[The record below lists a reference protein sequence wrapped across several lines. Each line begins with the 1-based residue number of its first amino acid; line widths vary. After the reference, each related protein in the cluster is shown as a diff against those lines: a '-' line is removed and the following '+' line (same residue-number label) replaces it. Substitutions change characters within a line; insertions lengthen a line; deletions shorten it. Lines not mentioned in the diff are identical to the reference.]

1 MTDPRHDVPL
11 DTLDKDDGPK
21 HHETIEVRNNEYTA
35 EWLERFPLIANKS
48 PEELKV
54 LEKGLLRK
62 LDWIFLPT
70 VTLMLLMG
78 LA

>member
-1 MTDPRHDVPL
+1 MTAQSHDVRL
-11 DTLDKDDGPK
+11 DTLEKDDVTK
-21 HHETIEVRNNEYTA
+21 HHELIEVRNNEYLA
-35 EWLERFPLIANKS
+35 EWLQRFPLIAEKS

-70 VTLMLLMG
+70 VTMMLLLG
-78 LA
+78 

>member
-1 MTDPRHDVPL
+1 MTAQSHDVRL
-11 DTLDKDDGPK
+11 DTLEKDDVAK
-21 HHETIEVRNNEYTA
+21 HHELIEVRNNEYLA
-35 EWLERFPLIANKS
+35 EWLQRFPLIAEKS

-70 VTLMLLMG
+70 VTMMLLLG
-78 LA
+78 